1 MLSSRLAPL
10 REGVTWARHVLGTAL
25 RGPVAQTRTAASE
38 GLPSSLPLAQG
49 RHRQGRSSDPWSV
62 SVTVSVSGRDGAQG
76 WSPGQRG
83 ASSGPHRRSPR
94 GGPCGSGV
102 GSARTG
108 ATGKGVWRRGG
119 LPGETPGGASRLRKS
134 SWFCALVGFFVGSR
148 AWSLLLSSRAAV
160 RRVSVSLTRNELEGQ
175 HPSDAAGSGRL
186 SVPVLCFRDLSVV
199 ANALKAGCRARAPH
213 LEARADSPRP
223 PSRRERAT
231 RSQTGALLL
240 SAPAAAR
247 QGDGVSGE
255 ARGARGAGLRPRL
268 RGAALRAP
276 RVLVLGGTGRSGGLC
291 RLVPGSLEVA
301 SVRPL

>member
-1 MLSSRLAPL
+1 M
-10 REGVTWARHVLGTAL
+10 
-25 RGPVAQTRTAASE
+25 
-38 GLPSSLPLAQG
+38 
-49 RHRQGRSSDPWSV
+49 
-62 SVTVSVSGRDGAQG
+62 
-76 WSPGQRG
+76 
-83 ASSGPHRRSPR
+83 
-94 GGPCGSGV
+94 
-102 GSARTG
+102 
-108 ATGKGVWRRGG
+108 
-119 LPGETPGGASRLRKS
+119 RKS

-213 LEARADSPRP
+213 LGARADGPRP

-268 RGAALRAP
+268 RGAAPRAP
-276 RVLVLGGTGRSGGLC
+276 GVLVLGGTGRSRRGPLLPRSRESGGGFCPAAVRSLTGWAGGRFPTARAGARRPGTPVRGRAGAGVRRSVPSLDFASERVVRCGVGLCGRPRGGLAGRGRRRRRC
-291 RLVPGSLEVA
+291 GGRGQGPGRRRLLVPAPGVA
-301 SVRPL
+301 RGAGLGWSETPLGGALKTRRV

>member
-1 MLSSRLAPL
+1 M
-10 REGVTWARHVLGTAL
+10 
-25 RGPVAQTRTAASE
+25 
-38 GLPSSLPLAQG
+38 
-49 RHRQGRSSDPWSV
+49 
-62 SVTVSVSGRDGAQG
+62 
-76 WSPGQRG
+76 
-83 ASSGPHRRSPR
+83 
-94 GGPCGSGV
+94 
-102 GSARTG
+102 
-108 ATGKGVWRRGG
+108 
-119 LPGETPGGASRLRKS
+119 RKS
-134 SWFCALVGFFVGSR
+134 SWFCTLVGFFVGSR
-148 AWSLLLSSRAAV
+148 AWSSLLSSRAAV

-255 ARGARGAGLRPRL
+255 ARGTRGAGLRPRL
-268 RGAALRAP
+268 RGAAPRAP
-276 RVLVLGGTGRSGGLC
+276 GVLVLGGTGRSGRPAAGRRGPLPPRSRESGGGFC
-291 RLVPGSLEVA
+291 PAAVRSRTGWAGGRFPTARAGARRPGTPVRGRAGAGVRRSGCDAVGSFTSRANVSSVVA
-301 SVRPL
+301 SDLAEGPVGVSPGAAVGAAAVVDVVRGRAGGGRWCPRPVSPTGRGWDGARRRSAVL